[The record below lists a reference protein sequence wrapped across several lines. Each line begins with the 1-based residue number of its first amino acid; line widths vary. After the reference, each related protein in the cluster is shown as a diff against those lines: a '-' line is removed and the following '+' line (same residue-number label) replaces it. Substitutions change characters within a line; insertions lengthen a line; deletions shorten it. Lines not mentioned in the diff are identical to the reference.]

1 MGVAA
6 LAYLFVQHQPQAAR
20 DPRDEEETAMP
31 VDTLPLTG
39 NEDKPSPG
47 SHSFEPEAA
56 PAVDP
61 AESDTGNEEKPYGG
75 RGFDSA
81 SPPNQ

>member
-1 MGVAA
+1 
-6 LAYLFVQHQPQAAR
+6 
-20 DPRDEEETAMP
+20 MP
-31 VDTLPLTG
+31 VDNLPLTG
-39 NEDKPSPG
+39 NEDKPFPG
-47 SHSFEPEAA
+47 SRSFDPEAA

-61 AESDTGNEEKPYGG
+61 AEPDTGNEEKPYGG